1 MVMHVTCIF
10 KPVGHDMI
18 CVRSR
23 GDVRGR
29 VATCMRWVCQR
40 EQAAGAGKE
49 VNTAISERANV
60 MGAHGNIMEH
70 CGEVQPGGRAL
81 RAVIWR

>member
-1 MVMHVTCIF
+1 MA
-10 KPVGHDMI
+10 

-49 VNTAISERANV
+49 VNTAISERENN
-60 MGAHGNIMEH
+60 MGVQADIM
-70 CGEVQPGGRAL
+70 
-81 RAVIWR
+81 